1 MAGNI
6 EIIYSGQVLFDFG
19 NKIDKCFILQRGVV
33 RIRSREG
40 ELLSSIAPNTMF
52 GFTELLAGK
61 SVRET
66 RAVCESAGS
75 VVSFSS
81 EILQDKLAEFDAQR
95 KQLLE
100 QLAAQIIQQT
110 S

>member
-1 MAGNI
+1 
-6 EIIYSGQVLFDFG
+6 
-19 NKIDKCFILQRGVV
+19 
-33 RIRSREG
+33 
-40 ELLSSIAPNTMF
+40 
-52 GFTELLAGK
+52 
-61 SVRET
+61 
-66 RAVCESAGS
+66 
-75 VVSFSS
+75 VSFSS

>member
-1 MAGNI
+1 MAGKIENI
-6 EIIYSGQVLFDFG
+6 HPGQVLYDFG
-19 NKIDKCFILQRGVV
+19 SKIDRCYILQRGVV
-33 RIRSREG
+33 RIKSREG
-40 ELLSSIAPNTMF
+40 DLLSSIAPNTMF

-61 SVRET
+61 AVRET
-66 RAVCESAGS
+66 RAICERDGS
-75 VVSFSS
+75 IVSFSS
-81 EILQDKLAEFDAQR
+81 EILHEKLAEFDAQR

>member
-6 EIIYSGQVLFDFG
+6 EIIHSGQVLFDFG

-40 ELLSSIAPNTMF
+40 ELLSSIAPNTML
-52 GFTELLAGK
+52 GFSEVFAGNY
-61 SVRET
+61 VRVSM
-66 RAVCESAGS
+66 AVCESAGS

-81 EILQDKLAEFDAQR
+81 EILQEKLAEFDAQR